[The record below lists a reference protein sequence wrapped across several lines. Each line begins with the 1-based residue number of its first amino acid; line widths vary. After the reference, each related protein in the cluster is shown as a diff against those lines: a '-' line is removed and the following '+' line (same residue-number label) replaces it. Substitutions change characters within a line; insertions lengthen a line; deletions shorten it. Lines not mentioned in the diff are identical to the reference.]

1 MGHQTADDRW
11 DVKQQRTTWTPN
23 NKGHLGHSSGREQSR
38 HQAAQVFQD
47 QDIRR
52 QRTVRTSSRK
62 GFSGSGHQ
70 GEEDS
75 QDIKQKGFSGS
86 GHQGEED
93 KRDIKQQ
100 MTGGTS
106 SSRGQHG
113 NQATKGI

>member
-75 QDIKQKGFSGS
+75 QIIKQKRFFRIRTSGGGGQT
-86 GHQGEED
+86 GHQTAD
-93 KRDIKQQ
+93 DRRDVKQQ
-100 MTGGTS
+100 KTTWTS
-106 SSRGQHG
+106 S
-113 NQATKGI
+113 N

>member
-62 GFSGSGHQ
+62 GFSGSDIRGRRTVRTSSRKVFQ
-70 GEEDS
+70 D
-75 QDIKQKGFSGS
+75 QDIRG
-86 GHQGEED
+86 
-93 KRDIKQQ
+93 RRIN
-100 MTGGTS
+100 GTS
-106 SSRGQHG
+106 NSR
-113 NQATKGI
+113 